1 MTLQS
6 QPADMVAVAPLV
18 GNSNT
23 EEAIWL
29 GALLSRLLAAHLSG
43 ANLPVVP
50 YDTLAEQLAT
60 ASLPLPL
67 DQAGIE
73 RLQRELE
80 LQTLIHGHYTLD
92 TEGKMLG
99 LKLAVAGPGGAAT
112 PLEASAPLAG
122 FGRFIERVSLAL
134 IARLGTPIDDA
145 LRKRVRDVPRPAGF
159 DALRQLA
166 QAYMAWA
173 KGEND
178 LALAA
183 VNSALVID
191 GDLEEAAEIEVAIA
205 RMAGDSQ
212 TVREAFRRWSQIA
225 QKRKQ
230 PLAAAERLMLLGH
243 WLVERGEWAA
253 ARSAYEDARG
263 IFQREDDEY
272 GQAQALNNLAHLDLL
287 HGRTQAAIKTYRR
300 TLRTFEQS
308 PDGQVDVAF
317 TFYNLALAHKN
328 LGQRNEAQQAIERA
342 LALAR
347 RTKDPHLEARCL
359 AQRGAIRDDLG
370 QWTQASADYSQ
381 AIRLFDLVGDE
392 KHLAIVKGHQAILFK
407 QQGSY
412 DRAEA
417 LLLEA
422 LATLEQEGDPH
433 EQAVVWFNL
442 ADLYFSM
449 GLYEQAWTYV
459 EQAVDTFEELKSG
472 LLPRA
477 KALRA
482 RLEKIPAPTPPDTGS
497 GYAPSPPGVEETGQ
511 PDFMRGIPSYS
522 PPESTAPDDAES
534 GSADTSSGFDTD
546 RD

>member
-29 GALLSRLLAAHLSG
+29 GALLSRLLAAHLST
-43 ANLPVVP
+43 ADLPVVP
-50 YDTLAEQLAT
+50 YEAVAEQLT
-60 ASLPLPL
+60 TGNHKLPL
-67 DQAGIE
+67 DQGGVE
-73 RLQRELE
+73 RLQRELA

-92 TEGKMLG
+92 DEGKMLG
-99 LKLAVAGPGGAAT
+99 LKLIVARQGAGAA

-134 IARLGTPIDDA
+134 IARLGTPIDEA
-145 LRKRVRDVPRPAGF
+145 LRKQVRNVPRPASF

-191 GDLEEAAEIEVAIA
+191 GDLEEAAEIEVAIS

-212 TVREAFRRWSQIA
+212 TTREAFRRWSQIA
-225 QKRKQ
+225 QKHKQ

-253 ARSAYEDARG
+253 ARGAYEDARG
-263 IFQREDDEY
+263 IFQEEEDEY
-272 GQAQALNNLAHLDLL
+272 GQAQALNNLAHLDLY

-347 RTKDPHLEARCL
+347 RSKDPHLEARCL

-370 QWTQASADYSQ
+370 EWAAASADYSQ
-381 AIRLFDLVGDE
+381 AFRLFDLVGDE

-407 QQGSY
+407 QQGST

-422 LATLEQEGDPH
+422 LAMLEQEGDPH

-459 EQAVDTFEELKSG
+459 EQAKDTFEEMKSG
-472 LLPRA
+472 LLPRV
-477 KALRA
+477 KELRA
-482 RLEKIPAPTPPDTGS
+482 RLEKLPAPAPERGS
-497 GYAPSPPGVEETGQ
+497 GYTPSPPEGEETGQ
-511 PDFMRGIPSYS
+511 PGFTRY
-522 PPESTAPDDAES
+522 PPPGPRRAPDDVED
-534 GSADTSSGFDTD
+534 GPADTSSGFNPDQ
-546 RD
+546 

>member
-18 GNSNT
+18 GNSSR

-29 GALLSRLLAAHLSG
+29 GVLLSRLLAAHLSG
-43 ANLPVVP
+43 ADLPVVP
-50 YDTLAEQLAT
+50 YDTLAEQLTT
-60 ASLPLPL
+60 AHHKLPL

-73 RLQRELE
+73 RLKRELA
-80 LQTLIHGHYTLD
+80 LQSLIHGRYTLD
-92 TEGKMLG
+92 DDGKMLG
-99 LKLAVAGPGGAAT
+99 LKLEVSGPGAPAA

-122 FGRFIERVSLAL
+122 FGQFIERVALAL
-134 IARLGTPIDDA
+134 IARLGTPIDEA
-145 LRKRVRDVPRPAGF
+145 LRRRVRDVPRPAGF
-159 DALRQLA
+159 DAFRQLA

-191 GDLEEAAEIEVAIA
+191 GDLEEASEIEVAIA

-212 TVREAFRRWSQIA
+212 TTREAFRRWSQIA

-253 ARSAYEDARG
+253 ARGAYEDARG
-263 IFQREDDEY
+263 IFQEENDEY

-308 PDGQVDVAF
+308 PGGQVDVAF
-317 TFYNLALAHKN
+317 TFYNLALAHRN
-328 LGQRNEAQQAIERA
+328 LGQRDEAQQAIERA

-347 RTKDPHLEARCL
+347 RAKDPHLEARCL
-359 AQRGAIRDDLG
+359 AQRGTIRDDLG
-370 QWTQASADYSQ
+370 QWAQASADYGQ

-422 LATLEQEGDPH
+422 LGTLEQEGDPH
-433 EQAVVWFNL
+433 EEAIVWLNL

-449 GLYEQAWTYV
+449 GLYDQAWTYAG
-459 EQAVDTFEELKSG
+459 QAMDTFEELKSG

-477 KALRA
+477 KELRS
-482 RLEKIPAPTPPDTGS
+482 RLEKIPAPAPDTGS
-497 GYAPSPPGVEETGQ
+497 SGYASTPPESEEAGQTGYT
-511 PDFMRGIPSYS
+511 RSIPSYP
-522 PPESTAPDDAES
+522 PPESARASDDTES
-534 GSADTSSGFDTD
+534 GPADTLSDFEAD
-546 RD
+546 R